1 MQHPPSENMGK
12 YDPGAVYILNEEDQ
26 STGARSDYYKIGLVG
41 PTQTVSDRIE
51 KQHQTGNPR
60 KIIDVH
66 SFDSLAPFF
75 VEKHLHNHFRT
86 KCHFREWF
94 KLTAKDLQD
103 VIAEA
108 ARYEKIMGPQVAAV
122 RGFQDQ
128 PSNGQSA
135 TLSPTDQN
143 AAEKIHEKLVQ
154 IVIDIQE
161 LDFHISIQKLHF
173 KLETAGHEGGIDGIT
188 TLKIKGIGDPKF
200 KPALFKAANEPV
212 YNQFCT
218 KRKIS
223 VSKGFA
229 ILPQTKS
236 KNHPKLHEAEKA
248 AKAAFEMNKPVVGMT
263 VNGTVKRT
271 SALEKAH
278 EAYINL
284 LQDKEVLTEQ
294 KEMYEFE
301 LKKMC
306 GLNEGIDG
314 ICKWKRTEK
323 FEFDETAFKRT
334 HPNLYLDPQFYE
346 QSAESIAI
354 SVIGARNYV

>member
-1 MQHPPSENMGK
+1 MGK

-26 STGARSDYYKIGLVG
+26 LTGDCSDYYKIGLVG

-66 SFDSLAPFF
+66 SFDSLAPHF
-75 VEKHLHNHFRT
+75 VEGHLHRHFASKRV
-86 KCHFREWF
+86 FREWF
-94 KLTAKDLQD
+94 RLTAKDLQD
-103 VIAEA
+103 VIDEA

-135 TLSPTDQN
+135 TLSPTDQR
-143 AAEKIHEKLVQ
+143 AAEKIHKKLVQ
-154 IVIDIQE
+154 IVVDLQE

-188 TLKIKGIGDPKF
+188 TLKIKGIGDPDF
-200 KPALFKAANEPV
+200 KKALFKTANEPL

-218 KRKIS
+218 KRIIS

-229 ILPQTKS
+229 IMPQTKS

-248 AKAAFEMNKPVVGMT
+248 AKAKFEANKPVIGHT
-263 VNGTVKRT
+263 VNGTVTRT

-278 EAYINL
+278 DAYISL
-284 LQDKEVLTEQ
+284 LQDKESLTEE
-294 KEMYEFE
+294 KEMCEFE

-323 FEFDETAFKRT
+323 FEFDQTAFKRT
-334 HPNLYLDPQFYE
+334 HPNLYLDQQFWK

-354 SVIGARNYV
+354 TVIGARNYV